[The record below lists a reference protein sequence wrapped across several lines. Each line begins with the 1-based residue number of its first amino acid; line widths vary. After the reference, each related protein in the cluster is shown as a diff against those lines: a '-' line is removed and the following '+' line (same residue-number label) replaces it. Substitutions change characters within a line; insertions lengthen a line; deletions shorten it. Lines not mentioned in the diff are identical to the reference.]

1 MTLFLGPEG
10 VTKSEDVD
18 KLSRFTLEGNFHSP
32 NRDSVIF
39 DSWFPSLYR
48 SAASRRVISLI
59 KHKYFRNI
67 FDLAILA
74 NAVFIALDLDGG
86 ENAFLAV
93 FALEIALKLYAFGV
107 RAFFRKMWN
116 VFDVVVVGSAVAVSI
131 LRAAIGQD
139 ISREVQWHEP
149 Q

>member
-1 MTLFLGPEG
+1 M
-10 VTKSEDVD
+10 
-18 KLSRFTLEGNFHSP
+18 
-32 NRDSVIF
+32 IF

>member
-1 MTLFLGPEG
+1 MVL
-10 VTKSEDVD
+10 VD
-18 KLSRFTLEGNFHSP
+18 HVSNSVMCSYFYFGIYVIF
-32 NRDSVIF
+32 RDSVIF

-48 SAASRRVISLI
+48 SAASRRAISLI

-116 VFDVVVVGSAVAVSI
+116 VFDVVVVGSAVTVSI

-139 ISREVQWHEP
+139 VSREVK
-149 Q
+149 